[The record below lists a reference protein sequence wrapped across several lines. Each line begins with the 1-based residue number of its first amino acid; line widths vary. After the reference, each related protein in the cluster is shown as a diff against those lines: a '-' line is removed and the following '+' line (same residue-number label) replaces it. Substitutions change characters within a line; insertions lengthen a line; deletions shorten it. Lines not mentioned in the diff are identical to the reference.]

1 MKKTIL
7 FAALLLGTSLT
18 FAQVTR
24 GTIGTGTYINWDG
37 QELTDSYGLDFDND
51 GYLDVRM
58 AGDYDYNQNE
68 CVRGYV
74 EYAWDKIKI
83 VLPSSGDYWDVF
95 ALLPAN
101 TTIDASSN
109 WGGEGDGM
117 IEDYNNVSTTADYVG
132 FQILKGSSY
141 HYGYAKI
148 HREGN
153 TIYWDE
159 CYYNATP
166 NAAINAGQTAGG
178 GTQGISEV
186 KPVQPTP
193 QVRKIMYR
201 NRIYI
206 ERDGILYD
214 LSGRKATL

>member
-1 MKKTIL
+1 MKKIIL
-7 FAALLLGTSLT
+7 LTALLLSASFT

-24 GTIGTGTYINWDG
+24 GTVGTGTYINWDS
-37 QELTDSYGLDFDND
+37 QELPDSYGLDFDND
-51 GYLDVRM
+51 GYIDVRM
-58 AGDYDYNQNE
+58 AGDYDYSQNE
-68 CVRGYV
+68 CVNGYV

-83 VLPSSGDYWDVF
+83 VLPAGGDYWDVF
-95 ALLPAN
+95 ALLAAN
-101 TTIDASSN
+101 TEIGASSN

-117 IEDYNNVSTTADYVG
+117 FEDVNDVPTAATFVG
-132 FQILKGSSY
+132 FQIMKGSNY

-153 TIYWDE
+153 TIVWDE

-166 NAAINAGQTAGG
+166 NTAILAGQTAGG

-186 KPVQPTP
+186 KPVQQTP

-201 NRIYI
+201 NRLYI

-214 LSGRKATL
+214 LSGRKANL